1 MYKTIYKLIC
11 SSRHIVVVVITGKW
25 MHTTVEYNIT
35 DCMSSKYMDS
45 YYECTQKPNHLL
57 SA

>member
-11 SSRHIVVVVITGKW
+11 SSRHIVVVVITGKS
-25 MHTTVEYNIT
+25 TVEYNIT